1 MISPSA
7 MLLCSEDGGNG
18 IIRKSC
24 YVFLRMYMLYTY
36 QNTGFFVQFCV
47 SGLRSFKNVNYNKFT
62 TDWPGTRRFPT
73 PDEFNYFKNILLLSG
88 NKTLL
93 ELQQD

>member
-1 MISPSA
+1 
-7 MLLCSEDGGNG
+7 MLRIFTYVHAVHVSEHWILCT
-18 IIRKSC
+18 
-24 YVFLRMYMLYTY
+24 VF
-36 QNTGFFVQFCV
+36 V

-62 TDWPGTRRFPT
+62 TDWRGARRFPT
-73 PDEFNYFKNILLLSG
+73 PDEFNYFKNVLLLSG

>member
-1 MISPSA
+1 LKKMFPIIAHAHAVHLPA
-7 MLLCSEDGGNG
+7 LWILC
-18 IIRKSC
+18 
-24 YVFLRMYMLYTY
+24 T
-36 QNTGFFVQFCV
+36 FFV

-62 TDWPGTRRFPT
+62 TDWRGTRGFPT
-73 PDEFNYFKNILLLSG
+73 ADEFNYFKNVLLLSG

>member
-1 MISPSA
+1 
-7 MLLCSEDGGNG
+7 
-18 IIRKSC
+18 
-24 YVFLRMYMLYTY
+24 MYTLYIY
-36 QNTGFFVQFCV
+36 QHSGFFVHFFV

-62 TDWPGTRRFPT
+62 TDWRGTRGFPT
-73 PDEFNYFKNILLLSG
+73 ADEFNYFKNVLLLSG